1 MKEVV
6 LTADK
11 LKKRKLRYRRLKL
24 ILTIIMVI
32 LILIFIVLSIIYNGG
47 RFTVTLD
54 NNFSLESGIILYE
67 EKEYKEETRK
77 LYAKNLDFM
86 DNISIDWIPKD
97 IDSEAEG
104 SHNGENYIAYTFY
117 LENTG
122 DEIVNYWYTIVVDD
136 VIKNVDEAVRVM
148 IYLNGERQVYGKI
161 NALTKE
167 PEKDTKPF
175 LNNNENEII
184 LEERKDFK
192 PKQADRFTVVVWL
205 EGDDPDCVDAII
217 GGEIKMHM
225 EIREEH
231 LKPGSEG
238 NNEKK

>member
-11 LKKRKLRYRRLKL
+11 LKKRKKRYKRVKVV
-24 ILTIIMVI
+24 LTIILVI
-32 LILIFIVLSIIYNGG
+32 LIFTFIILSIIYNGG

-54 NNFSLESGIILYE
+54 NNFALESGIILYE

-97 IDSEAEG
+97 IDTEAEG

-122 DEIVNYWYTIVVDD
+122 KEMVNYWYTIVLDD

-148 IYLNGERQVYGKI
+148 IYLNGEREVYAKI
-161 NALTKE
+161 NALSKE
-167 PEKDTKPF
+167 PEKDTKVF
-175 LNNNENEII
+175 LDNKDNEII

-192 PKQADRFTVVVWL
+192 PNDVDRFTVVVWL

-231 LKPGSEG
+231 LKPESEER
-238 NNEKK
+238 NEKE